1 MEELF
6 QLRSFIEQGNYDEA
20 LTLIG
25 EMEEMSRDDKIS
37 RIESFLDILLLHL
50 IKKHAEKRSARSWE
64 GSVRNAVD
72 MVNRTNKRRKAGGY
86 YLTSD
91 DLREAIEESWN
102 TALRKASFE
111 AFEGRYDES
120 ELARMIDDKQVKKEA
135 LELVCHKNH

>member
-37 RIESFLDILLLHL
+37 KIESFLDILLLHL
-50 IKKHAEKRSARSWE
+50 IKKHAEKRSTRSWE

-72 MVNRTNKRRKAGGY
+72 MITRTNKRRKAGGY
-86 YLTSD
+86 YLTTD
-91 DLREAIEESWN
+91 ELRDAVEESWN

-111 AFEGRYDES
+111 AFEGGYDES
-120 ELARMIDDKQVKKEA
+120 ELARMIDDRQVKKEA
-135 LELVCHKNH
+135 LDLICHKNH